1 MSQKI
6 DYKPPVLCV
15 VCKKE
20 IKTLDVG
27 ETNIQDYD
35 MVDDGIV
42 GTLLAP
48 YGSKHDGSV
57 FQIGICDD
65 CVDKLIAEE
74 KIKLIGDYI
83 FGDGYHD

>member
-20 IKTLDVG
+20 IKPLDVG
-27 ETNIQDYD
+27 DNTTYGMIDSG
-35 MVDDGIV
+35 VV

-65 CVDKLIAEE
+65 CIDKLLVEE
-74 KIKLIGDYI
+74 KIKLIGDYL